1 MSEKRTALYE
11 KHIALGGKMI
21 AFSGWEMP
29 VQYEGIIEE
38 HEAVRNNAG
47 MFDVSH
53 MGEVR
58 IEGSEATAFVQHLF
72 TNDIGTLVD
81 GQVQYGMMLYE
92 NGTVVDDL
100 LVYKYSETAY
110 FLVINA
116 GNIDKDVA
124 WIEQHAAGFDVS
136 VNHLSDSYS
145 EIAVQGPKAE
155 AILQTLTDFD
165 LSSIGF
171 FHFVDGVKIKG
182 APCLVSRTGYTGED
196 GFEVYASHEVILNL
210 WDEVL
215 RAGSSEG
222 LKPCGLGARDT
233 LRFEASLPLYGHE
246 ISDAITPLEAG
257 LGFFVK
263 LDKTDFIG
271 KAALQAQ
278 KAAGLKRKLV
288 GFEMAKGIPRQGYEV
303 FVGETVVG
311 TVTTGYFSPTLKR
324 NIGLALVDS
333 AYAAM
338 GTAFDVK
345 VRKKLFPA
353 AVIGKRFYQKQYK
366 K

>member
-11 KHIALGGKMI
+11 KHLASGGKMI

-38 HEAVRNNAG
+38 HEAVRYNAG

-58 IEGSEATAFVQHLF
+58 IEGKDATAFVQHLF
-72 TNDIGTLVD
+72 TNDIGVLME

-100 LVYKYSETAY
+100 LVYKYSETDY

-124 WIEQHAAGFDVS
+124 WIEQHASAFNVT
-136 VNHLSDSYS
+136 VTHLSDAYS

-155 AILQTLTDFD
+155 SILQKLTDFD

-171 FHFVDGVKIKG
+171 FHFVDGVVIDG
-182 APCLVSRTGYTGED
+182 AQCLVSRTGYTGED
-196 GFEVYASHEVILNL
+196 GFEVYAPHDTILKL
-210 WDEVL
+210 WDTVL
-215 RAGSSEG
+215 NAGKAEG

-246 ISDAITPLEAG
+246 ISDSITPLEAG

-263 LDKTDFIG
+263 LDKTGFIG
-271 KAALQAQ
+271 QEALKAQ
-278 KAAGLKRKLV
+278 KATGLKRKIV
-288 GFEMAKGIPRQGYEV
+288 GFEMEKGIPRQGYEV
-303 FVGETVVG
+303 YAGETLIG
-311 TVTTGYFSPTLKR
+311 TVTTGYFSPTLKK
-324 NIGLALVDS
+324 NIGLALVGIDYTS
-333 AYAAM
+333 M
-338 GTAFDVK
+338 GTAFEVK

-353 AVIGKRFYQKQYK
+353 TVISKRFYQKQYK

>member
-11 KHIALGGKMI
+11 KHLASGGKMI

-58 IEGSEATAFVQHLF
+58 IEGKDATAFVQHLF
-72 TNDIGTLVD
+72 TNDIGVLTE

-100 LVYKYSETAY
+100 LVYKYSETDY

-124 WIEQHAAGFDVS
+124 WIEQHASAFNVT
-136 VNHLSDSYS
+136 VTHLSDAYS

-155 AILQTLTDFD
+155 SILQKLTDFD

-171 FHFVDGVKIKG
+171 FHFVDGVVIDG
-182 APCLVSRTGYTGED
+182 AQCLVSRTGYTGED
-196 GFEVYASHEVILNL
+196 GFEVYAPHETILKL
-210 WDEVL
+210 WDTVL
-215 RAGSSEG
+215 NAGKAEG

-246 ISDAITPLEAG
+246 ISDSITPLEAG

-263 LDKTDFIG
+263 LDNTDFIG
-271 KAALQAQ
+271 QEALKAQ
-278 KAAGLKRKLV
+278 KAAGLKRKIV
-288 GFEMAKGIPRQGYEV
+288 GFEMEKGIPRQGYEV
-303 FVGETVVG
+303 YAGETLIG
-311 TVTTGYFSPTLKR
+311 TVTTGYFSPTLKK
-324 NIGLALVDS
+324 NIGLALVGIDYTS
-333 AYAAM
+333 M
-338 GTAFDVK
+338 GTAFEVK

-353 AVIGKRFYQKQYK
+353 TVISKRFYQKQYK

>member
-1 MSEKRTALYE
+1 
-11 KHIALGGKMI
+11 MI

-58 IEGSEATAFVQHLF
+58 IEGKDATAFVQHLF
-72 TNDIGTLVD
+72 TNDIGVLTE

-100 LVYKYSETAY
+100 LVYKYSETDY

-124 WIEQHAAGFDVS
+124 WIEQHASAFNVT
-136 VNHLSDSYS
+136 VTHLSDAYS

-155 AILQTLTDFD
+155 SILQKLTDFD

-171 FHFVDGVKIKG
+171 FHFVDGVVIDS
-182 APCLVSRTGYTGED
+182 AQCLVSRTGYTGED
-196 GFEVYASHEVILNL
+196 GFEVYAPHETILKL
-210 WDEVL
+210 WDTVL
-215 RAGSSEG
+215 NAGKAEG

-246 ISDAITPLEAG
+246 ISDSITPLEAG

-263 LDKTDFIG
+263 LDNTDFIG
-271 KAALQAQ
+271 QEALKAQ
-278 KAAGLKRKLV
+278 KAAGLKRKIV
-288 GFEMAKGIPRQGYEV
+288 GFEMEKGIPRQGYEV
-303 FVGETVVG
+303 YAGETLIG
-311 TVTTGYFSPTLKR
+311 TVTTGYFSPTLKK
-324 NIGLALVDS
+324 NIGLALVGIDYTS
-333 AYAAM
+333 M
-338 GTAFDVK
+338 GTAFEVK

-353 AVIGKRFYQKQYK
+353 TVISKRFYQKQYK